1 MSKPFS
7 TQYTLLSQSLTE
19 QSRPECPEPQT
30 PRFLTPPS
38 MPLPPPSLIDLPVQ
52 LIRRQ
57 TLSEEQ
63 DSPQNSPSPL
73 FLSTQT
79 LAVHIQ
85 LVWDD
90 EEEDQEDRDSQTE
103 NRSTPLT
110 PSTMEWVD
118 KVYSALN
125 VLFAEWETTALS
137 TVETTIVQFVE
148 LLRLGISLETAMT
161 DEGLHTMYEVF
172 FLCY

>member
-38 MPLPPPSLIDLPVQ
+38 MPLPPPSLINLPVQ
-52 LIRRQ
+52 LIRHQ

-90 EEEDQEDRDSQTE
+90 EEEDQEDRRRSGRQKKIRKTE
-103 NRSTPLT
+103 IHKPKTDQLLLCRLLWNGLT
-110 PSTMEWVD
+110 
-118 KVYSALN
+118 KC
-125 VLFAEWETTALS
+125 
-137 TVETTIVQFVE
+137 IQ
-148 LLRLGISLETAMT
+148 
-161 DEGLHTMYEVF
+161 H
-172 FLCY
+172 